1 MGAASSIY
9 IAKRASTLSNPS
21 TAAVFTQADNSSLAA
36 FVAIPRS
43 GTGGTSSRVDGSPFY
58 VRASGIV
65 TIGSAGT
72 STFLPGLYYSAGA
85 RTQITIVAGNLVAG
99 VASTALTA
107 SGTFPWFVE
116 YTGIWDSTSGALGG
130 YYDQYVAIASG
141 TTTQAVTINL
151 LSSVDLRTD
160 GAGFVCGCTMGTSR
174 TGTVVTL
181 REFVLEVM

>member
-1 MGAASSIY
+1 MGQASDVY
-9 IAKRASTLSNPS
+9 IAKRASTLANPS
-21 TAAVFTQADNSSLAA
+21 TAAVFLQADNSALAA
-36 FVAIPRS
+36 FVALPRAAS
-43 GTGGTSSRVDGSPFY
+43 STASRVDGSPFY
-58 VRASGIV
+58 VRASGTV

-107 SGTFPWFVE
+107 STTFPWFVE
-116 YTGIWDSTSGALGG
+116 YTGIWDSTSKALGG

-151 LSSVDLRTD
+151 LGSVDLTTD

-181 REFVLEVM
+181 KEFVLEVM

>member
-1 MGAASSIY
+1 MSSAGNTY
-9 IAKRASTLSNPS
+9 YAKRASTLADPA
-21 TAAVFTQADNSSLAA
+21 TAAVFKQADNSALAA
-36 FVAIPRS
+36 FVALPRAAQS
-43 GTGGTSSRVDGSPFY
+43 NTSVVDGVPFY
-58 VRASGIV
+58 VRASGLV

-72 STFLPGLYYSAGA
+72 STFLPGLYYSAAA

-107 SGTFPWFVE
+107 SGTFPWVVE
-116 YTGIWDSTSGALGG
+116 FTGIWESTVGAMGG

-151 LSSVDLRTD
+151 LASINLATD

-181 REFVLEVM
+181 KSFALEVL